1 MLVVYISS
9 FPTVPSCFV
18 NGLLMQDELR
28 SLGQAPDVYVDP
40 IPNAG

>member
-1 MLVVYISS
+1 
-9 FPTVPSCFV
+9 
-18 NGLLMQDELR
+18 LMQDELR